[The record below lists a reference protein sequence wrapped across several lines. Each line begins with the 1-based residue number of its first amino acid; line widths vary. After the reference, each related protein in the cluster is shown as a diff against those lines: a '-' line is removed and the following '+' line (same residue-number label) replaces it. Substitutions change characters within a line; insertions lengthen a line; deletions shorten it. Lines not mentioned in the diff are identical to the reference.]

1 MNKLKEHIIKN
12 RSDFLHLQMDLRE
25 ASSEVEKMKIQK
37 GCPELNSIGGKLQC
51 MYTSKMT
58 DLMQLQVS
66 FYNIFLWET
75 RPSKDEKEIGKFSS
89 NITRKWRC
97 SLKARGKLL
106 FLRMY
111 GIWDYMGIFRI
122 YWALWDFLS
131 FLEKCT
137 GFFRRKKHQ
146 RFKDLYHH
154 TWWKSWIL
162 SPSYND
168 QDSSI
173 LLSPLK

>member
-66 FYNIFLWET
+66 FYNIFL
-75 RPSKDEKEIGKFSS
+75 
-89 NITRKWRC
+89 
-97 SLKARGKLL
+97 
-106 FLRMY
+106 
-111 GIWDYMGIFRI
+111 
-122 YWALWDFLS
+122 
-131 FLEKCT
+131 
-137 GFFRRKKHQ
+137 
-146 RFKDLYHH
+146 
-154 TWWKSWIL
+154 
-162 SPSYND
+162 
-168 QDSSI
+168 
-173 LLSPLK
+173 